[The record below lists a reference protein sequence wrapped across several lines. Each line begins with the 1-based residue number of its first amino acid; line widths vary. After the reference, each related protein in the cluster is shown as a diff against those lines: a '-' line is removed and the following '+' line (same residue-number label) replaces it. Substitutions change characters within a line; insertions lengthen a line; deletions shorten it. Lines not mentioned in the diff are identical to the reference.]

1 MTKIHTHTL
10 GCKVN
15 FADVQSVL
23 ESIDAD
29 PSVPAAII
37 GTCCVTAEGEKQSRK
52 EVRRASR
59 QVGPDGSV
67 FVTGCA
73 VRLRPDEFAG
83 LADNVVVLTGE
94 PDEIARGIL
103 ESMGET
109 QAVLRQAVAAMPESS
124 ALLSAGKESSAGEA
138 GIEGDRTRFFLKIQ
152 DGCANNCSYC
162 VIPQVRGKPRSIPA
176 AELFDTAGRMV
187 AAGYPEIVVSGIN
200 AGVWRDGSMDLAVLM
215 DSLAGIDGLKRLR
228 LSSIEVNG
236 VTPGLLEVMQRHQQ
250 IGRHLHIPLQSGDDR
265 VLSAMGRRY
274 HAASFR
280 AAVERA
286 REALPGINLTTDAM
300 VGFPV
305 EDEKAAERT
314 LWLLEDLGFSKVHV
328 FMYSPR
334 PGTAAAA
341 LGDPVPVSVK
351 KRRSRFLRYFSDRQ
365 QKAHRQRKVG
375 IASEILL
382 ESPME
387 PGLHGG
393 YSEDYTRFMVEGG
406 RPGELV
412 SVVGENVCEEGV
424 MGKVDE
430 G

>member
-1 MTKIHTHTL
+1 MKKIHTHTL

-23 ESIDAD
+23 ESLDAD

-59 QVGPDGSV
+59 QVGADGSV

-73 VRLRPDEFAG
+73 ARLKPDEFAG
-83 LADNVVVLTGE
+83 LGDNVVVLTGE
-94 PDEIARGIL
+94 PDDVARGIL
-103 ESMGET
+103 DRIGEDP
-109 QAVLRQAVAAMPESS
+109 AVSKRAATGISESS
-124 ALLSAGKESSAGEA
+124 VPMAGKASSGCEA
-138 GIEGDRTRFFLKIQ
+138 GVDAGRTRFFLKVQ

-162 VIPQVRGKPRSIPA
+162 VIPQVRGKPRSIPS
-176 AELFDTAGRMV
+176 AELLDTAVRMV

-200 AGVWRDGSMDLAVLM
+200 AGVWRDGGNDLAALM
-215 DSLAGIDGLKRLR
+215 DRLASIDGLKRLR

-236 VTPGLLEVMQRHQQ
+236 VTPALLDVMKKHPR

-274 HAASFR
+274 HAATFR
-280 AAVERA
+280 EAVERA
-286 REALPGINLTTDAM
+286 REALPGLNLTTDAM
-300 VGFPV
+300 VGYPV

-314 LWLLEDLGFSKVHV
+314 LWLLEDLDFSKVHV

-375 IASEILL
+375 ISSEILL
-382 ESPME
+382 ESPLA

-393 YSEDYTRFMVEGG
+393 YSGDYTRFIVRGG
-406 RPGELV
+406 HPGELV
-412 SVVGENVCEEGV
+412 DVIGENVSEEGV
-424 MGKVDE
+424 IGRVEE

>member
-1 MTKIHTHTL
+1 MNNILTHTL

-23 ESIDAD
+23 ERLDTDSSR
-29 PSVPAAII
+29 PMAII

-59 QVGPDGSV
+59 QIGPDGNV

-73 VRLRPDEFAG
+73 ARLRPDEFAD
-83 LADNVVVLTGE
+83 LAENVVVLSGE
-94 PDEIARGIL
+94 PHEIAQGIL
-103 ESMGET
+103 ECMGK
-109 QAVLRQAVAAMPESS
+109 AAPVSAPDVAGLSNEEL
-124 ALLSAGKESSAGEA
+124 AL
-138 GIEGDRTRFFLKIQ
+138 EGSLDADRTRFFLKVQ

-176 AELFDTAGRMV
+176 AELMETAGRMV
-187 AAGYPEIVVSGIN
+187 ASGYPEIVVSGIN
-200 AGVWRDGSMDLAVLM
+200 AGVWRDGGLDLAALM
-215 DSLAGIDGLKRLR
+215 DGLAGVEGLKRLR

-236 VTPGLLEVMQRHQQ
+236 VTPELLEVMQRHQH

-280 AAVERA
+280 NAVERA
-286 REALPGINLTTDAM
+286 CEALPGINLTTDAM
-300 VGFPV
+300 VGYPV

-382 ESPME
+382 ESPMA
-387 PGLHGG
+387 PGVHAG
-393 YSEDYTRFMVEGG
+393 YSDDYTRFIVEGG
-406 RPGELV
+406 SPGELV
-412 SVVGENVCEEGV
+412 RVIGETVSEEGV
-424 MGKVDE
+424 MGRVEE

>member
-1 MTKIHTHTL
+1 MCEASWEADFDIMTNIQTHTL

-15 FADVQSVL
+15 FADVQSVVERL
-23 ESIDAD
+23 NTDS
-29 PSVPAAII
+29 SVQVAII

-59 QVGPDGSV
+59 QVGPDGNV

-73 VRLRPDEFAG
+73 ARLKPDEFAG
-83 LADNVVVLTGE
+83 LAENVVVLTGE

-103 ESMGET
+103 EKLVDT
-109 QAVLRQAVAAMPESS
+109 PAVA
-124 ALLSAGKESSAGEA
+124 KEADIAQREA
-138 GIEGDRTRFFLKIQ
+138 GVEADRTRFFLKIQ
-152 DGCANNCSYC
+152 DGCANNCAYC
-162 VIPQVRGKPRSIPA
+162 VIPQVRGKPRSISA
-176 AELFDTAGRMV
+176 GELVETASRMV

-200 AGVWRDGSMDLAVLM
+200 TGVWRDGGMDLASLM
-215 DSLAGIDGLKRLR
+215 DRLAGIEGLKRLR

-236 VTPGLLEVMQRHQQ
+236 VTPELLEVMQRHPV

-265 VLSAMGRRY
+265 VLAAMGRRY
-274 HAASFR
+274 HAATFT

-286 REALPGINLTTDAM
+286 REALPDINLTTDAM
-300 VGFPV
+300 VGFPG

-314 LWLLEDLGFSKVHV
+314 LWLVEDLGFSKIHV

-334 PGTAAAA
+334 PGTAAAV

-351 KRRSRFLRYFSDRQ
+351 KRRSRFLRYLSDRQ
-365 QKAHRQRKVG
+365 QKAQRQRKVG

-382 ESPME
+382 ESPLA

-393 YSEDYTRFMVEGG
+393 YSADYTRFIVEGG

-412 SVVGENVCEEGV
+412 KVTGEQVSDEGV
-424 MGKVDE
+424 MGKVAE
-430 G
+430 A

>member
-1 MTKIHTHTL
+1 MTRIQTYTL

-23 ESIDAD
+23 EKLEEES
-29 PSVPAAII
+29 SMPAAIV

-59 QVGPDGSV
+59 QVGPDGNV

-73 VRLRPDEFAG
+73 ARLRPDEFAG
-83 LADNVVVLTGE
+83 LAENVVVLSGE
-94 PDEIARGIL
+94 PDEVAHSIMER
-103 ESMGET
+103 MGEAPS
-109 QAVLRQAVAAMPESS
+109 AVRQEVGA
-124 ALLSAGKESSAGEA
+124 
-138 GIEGDRTRFFLKIQ
+138 GDRTRFFLKIQ

-162 VIPQVRGKPRSIPA
+162 VIPQVRGKPMSLPA
-176 AELFDTAGRMV
+176 VELLDTASRMV

-200 AGVWRDGSMDLAVLM
+200 AGVWRDSDMNLAALM
-215 DSLAGIDGLKRLR
+215 DRLAGMDGLKRLR

-236 VTPGLLEVMQRHQQ
+236 VTPALLEVMQQHSK

-280 AAVERA
+280 VAVERA
-286 REALPGINLTTDAM
+286 REALPGLNLTTDAM
-300 VGFPV
+300 VGYPV

-314 LWLLEDLGFSKVHV
+314 LWLLQDLDFSKVHV

-351 KRRSRFLRYFSDRQ
+351 KRRSRFLRFFSDRQ
-365 QKAHRQRKVG
+365 QKAYRQRKVG
-375 IASEILL
+375 VASEILL
-382 ESPME
+382 ESPLA

-393 YSEDYTRFMVEGG
+393 YSEDYTRFIVEGG
-406 RPGELV
+406 HPGELV
-412 SVVGENVCEEGV
+412 SVIGENVCEEGV

>member
-1 MTKIHTHTL
+1 MKIHTHTL

-23 ESIDAD
+23 EKLDEKAST
-29 PSVPAAII
+29 PAAIV

-59 QVGPDGSV
+59 EVGPDGNV

-73 VRLRPDEFAG
+73 ARLKPDEFAG
-83 LADNVVVLTGE
+83 LAENVVVLSGE
-94 PDEIARGIL
+94 PDEVARGIIERL
-103 ESMGET
+103 GEDPA
-109 QAVLRQAVAAMPESS
+109 AVRQEVVT
-124 ALLSAGKESSAGEA
+124 
-138 GIEGDRTRFFLKIQ
+138 GDRTRFFLKIQ

-162 VIPQVRGKPRSIPA
+162 VIPQVRGKPRSLPA
-176 AELFDTAGRMV
+176 VELLDAASRMI

-200 AGVWRDGSMDLAVLM
+200 AGAWRDDDMDLAMLM
-215 DSLAGIDGLKRLR
+215 ERLAGLDRLKRLR

-236 VTPGLLEVMQRHQQ
+236 VTPALLEVMQQHPK

-286 REALPGINLTTDAM
+286 REALPGVNLTTDAM
-300 VGFPV
+300 VGYPV

-314 LWLLEDLGFSKVHV
+314 LWLLEDLDFSKVHV

-351 KRRSRFLRYFSDRQ
+351 KRRSRFLRFFSDRQ

-375 IASEILL
+375 VASEILL
-382 ESPME
+382 ESPLA

-393 YSEDYTRFMVEGG
+393 YSEDYTRFIVEGG
-406 RPGELV
+406 CSGELV
-412 SVVGENVCEEGV
+412 RVIGENVSEEGV
-424 MGKVDE
+424 MGKVDQ